1 MHGHAR
7 PRSRRISLCSHGARP
22 EQHASNAASWVTR
35 AACVGLSPASM
46 RQVMIKGTAHA
57 SLRLVHLLDRA
68 GARFLRRPPRDHG
81 MGRGRLIRRLG
92 PASPPRGSH
101 ALGVADGGSGKLGR
115 REQRQWVGPDSLLF
129 PCLDSL
135 SGAAEPPPRSFC
147 PFRLL
152 DLPPEERDRKG
163 ITGILSF

>member
-1 MHGHAR
+1 M
-7 PRSRRISLCSHGARP
+7 S
-22 EQHASNAASWVTR
+22 T
-35 AACVGLSPASM
+35 
-46 RQVMIKGTAHA
+46 
-57 SLRLVHLLDRA
+57 
-68 GARFLRRPPRDHG
+68 PRDQEAEQ
-81 MGRGRLIRRLG
+81 GRLIRRLG
-92 PASPPRGSH
+92 FASPPHGSH

-115 REQRQWVGPDSLLF
+115 REQRQRVGPYSLLF

-135 SGAAEPPPRSFC
+135 SGAVEPPPRSFF